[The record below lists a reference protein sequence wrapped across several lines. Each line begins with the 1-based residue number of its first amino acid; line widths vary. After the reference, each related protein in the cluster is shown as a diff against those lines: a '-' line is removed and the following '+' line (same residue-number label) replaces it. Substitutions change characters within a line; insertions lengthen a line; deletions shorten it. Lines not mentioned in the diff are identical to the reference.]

1 MMTDEDRELLQQ
13 AMTGVTPLP
22 SHKKKKRPL
31 PDRKTEPASSLRWR
45 QMRAT
50 HMPASTMEADLLA
63 TEHLE
68 EVEPDAYV
76 EYTSGRLTHQQM
88 RKLRLGKLAVECTL
102 DLHGCDFE
110 EARALL
116 KQFVAFCR
124 GKGYTSVRVIHGKS
138 HTTWGRKKS
147 MKSHAITWLKQMD
160 NVRGFASCLPIDGGT
175 GAVYVVL
182 TKAR

>member
-22 SHKKKKRPL
+22 SHKKKKRPA
-31 PDRKTEPASSLRWR
+31 PARKTEPASSLRWR

-76 EYTSGRLTHQQM
+76 EHTSGQLTHQQM

-116 KQFVAFCR
+116 KQFCR
-124 GKGYTSVRVIHGKS
+124 LLSRQGLHQCPGDTRQIAHDMGAQEEHEKPRHYLAQTDGQRQGI
-138 HTTWGRKKS
+138 
-147 MKSHAITWLKQMD
+147 
-160 NVRGFASCLPIDGGT
+160 CLLP
-175 GAVYVVL
+175 AH
-182 TKAR
+182 